1 MKRSILHATYAVALI
16 AASLYGGWWLGKFIS
31 SFPFEFPLWL
41 LEMIEAGM
49 HAAGAPDP
57 LDPEIIEIFGLMTLF
72 VACCIVVAIALGI
85 ALFLLRRYLKKRRAS

>member
-1 MKRSILHATYAVALI
+1 
-16 AASLYGGWWLGKFIS
+16 
-31 SFPFEFPLWL
+31 
-41 LEMIEAGM
+41 M

-72 VACCIVVAIALGI
+72 VACCIVVASALGI